1 MAVPSLIG
9 KLHVCVVKAGWATR
23 SRVLLEL
30 KCWQCLFVQ
39 PCDMIYVRDAS
50 VNVLPVTGRPNNRP
64 NPKTNKTDC
73 TVPTVLHSPLAF
85 SILSFCP
92 LFFCLFVTCFV
103 FYLLLSLF
111 FSLVVPFSALALNTP
126 TQGNLVI
133 YPDKHLYI
141 LYFSNFVNGCKLL
154 VWYRR

>member
-9 KLHVCVVKAGWATR
+9 KLRVCVCVVKAGWATR

-50 VNVLPVTGRPNNRP
+50 VNVLPVTSRPNNRP

-73 TVPTVLHSPLAF
+73 TVPSVLYSPSAF

-92 LFFCLFVTCFV
+92 LFLSSSFTFFFTSCPFFCPCPDFEH
-103 FYLLLSLF
+103 Y
-111 FSLVVPFSALALNTP
+111 
-126 TQGNLVI
+126 TQGNFQTNI
-133 YPDKHLYI
+133 YI
-141 LYFSNFVNGCKLL
+141 FCSVYFSNFVNGCKLL